1 MSSATSTDR
10 RDVIG
15 VTNNQEPRPTT
26 DNQQLQA
33 WQFFVLAAL
42 GCATAA
48 TFMARGRGITAVV
61 MLSVLMAGA
70 AMIGLAVLR
79 ACRPLVSQNEDRAE
93 LLGQRARAA
102 LERDKLL
109 ALRAIKELEFD
120 RAMGKL
126 SDEDFKEMSG
136 RLRAKAARLVRQLD
150 AGAGYREQIERD
162 LARKL
167 ADRDVR
173 SAKASAERD
182 DARSAKA
189 LAERVCGSCSAT
201 NDADARFCKN
211 CGAKL

>member
-1 MSSATSTDR
+1 MSSAISTDR
-10 RDVIG
+10 VSQRDVIG
-15 VTNNQEPRPTT
+15 VTNNPQPRPTT
-26 DNQQLQA
+26 DNQQLQP

-61 MLSVLMAGA
+61 MLSMLMAGA
-70 AMIGLAVLR
+70 AVIGMAALR
-79 ACRPLVSQNEDRAE
+79 AFRPLVSPDEDRAA

-150 AGAGYREQIERD
+150 AGAGYRQQIERD

-173 SAKASAERD
+173 SAKA
-182 DARSAKA
+182 
-189 LAERVCGSCSAT
+189 LAERICGSCSVP
-201 NDADARFCKN
+201 NDNDARFCKN

>member
-10 RDVIG
+10 VGRKQDVPSDATR
-15 VTNNQEPRPTT
+15 VSH
-26 DNQQLQA
+26 NQQLQP

-61 MLSVLMAGA
+61 MLSALMAGA
-70 AMIGLAVLR
+70 AMIGMAALR
-79 ACRPLVSQNEDRAE
+79 ALRPLVSPDDDRTVM
-93 LLGQRARAA
+93 LGQRTRAA

-136 RLRAKAARLVRQLD
+136 RLRAKAARLMRQLD
-150 AGAGYREQIERD
+150 AGAGYRDQIERD
-162 LARKL
+162 LAKKMSS
-167 ADRDVR
+167 DVR
-173 SAKASAERD
+173 SATVLEP
-182 DARSAKA
+182 RSAKA
-189 LAERVCGSCSAT
+189 LAERVCASCSAG
-201 NDADARFCKN
+201 NDEDARFCKN